1 MKTYREH
8 NEAVQVL
15 VTVTGQTL
23 DQRQIRHRSHDHG
36 VMTECS
42 TPEHV
47 SGVTTKLGSHQK
59 EIEKDR
65 QTGSGDRADSQSMAL

>member
-1 MKTYREH
+1 
-8 NEAVQVL
+8 
-15 VTVTGQTL
+15 
-23 DQRQIRHRSHDHG
+23 
-36 VMTECS
+36 MTECS

-65 QTGSGDRADSQSMAL
+65 QTGSGDRAQTLNQWLSDLILILGPSNLGQQLRPQR